1 MADSLPVLNYNRYEE
16 TAFDVTHILEGIVN
30 GVVVFGVLSLQQ
42 AEVEKLPNLLE
53 SYEGVG
59 QQVRVIINGDRDAEK
74 EVMVIPFEAAYQI
87 VSSDRLASY
96 LKERRRVLLDR
107 GPATAVFV
115 HPKGSTAFIKP
126 KHPPVPVQKPKPVPV
141 PTVPEPKP
149 APVVPQSPITMT
161 ELLLQMAAMQTD
173 FDLRMQVMA
182 QRLAVLEAK

>member
-30 GVVVFGVLSLQQ
+30 GVVVFGVISLQQ

-74 EVMVIPFEAAYQI
+74 EVMVI
-87 VSSDRLASY
+87 
-96 LKERRRVLLDR
+96 LLDR